1 MNEPRIDEEA
11 IAMTDPRISDEQKP
25 CCDRTTLALCAIGAG
40 LAIGLLVRAL
50 RPEPTAAQRLAHLLS
65 DLQERV
71 GDTARPALRKAG
83 EYAHD
88 GAGSLRHSLHS
99 GEARL
104 ERLFHDATKS
114 LRRLIP

>member
-11 IAMTDPRISDEQKP
+11 IAMTDPRISDESKP

-50 RPEPTAAQRLAHLLS
+50 RPEPTAAQRIAHLLS
-65 DLQERV
+65 ELQERV
-71 GDTARPALRKAG
+71 GDTARPALRRAS
-83 EYAHD
+83 EYANE
-88 GAGSLRHSLHS
+88 GAGTFRDGLHS

-104 ERLFHDATKS
+104 ERLFHDATKKV
-114 LRRLIP
+114 RRLFS